1 MGRELKKT
9 LTLATQR
16 ELERII
22 AKPVLLRLPGEVTF
36 LANLSDYVDSSAGAG
51 NEVFYEN
58 AIVPA
63 NLDPSTIQYAQIK
76 LTNAEVLA
84 LFTTAKAL
92 IAAPGVGKVIEV
104 ESATISYKKSTAFTI
119 GSATN
124 LSIKYK
130 DKTGADATSTLAA
143 TGFLDQATDQNQLL
157 RALTTTQNL
166 DANAVNQP
174 VCLALLG
181 ANVTGGAL
189 STVNVQIAY
198 RVHTL
203 V

>member
-9 LTLATQR
+9 LSLTDQR

-22 AKPVLLRLPGEVTF
+22 AKPVALRLPGEVTF
-36 LANLSDYVDSSAGAG
+36 LANRSDYVDSSAGAG

-58 AIVPA
+58 SVPPA
-63 NLDPSTIQYAQIK
+63 LLDPSTIQYAQIK
-76 LTNAEVLA
+76 LTNAEILA
-84 LFTTAKAL
+84 LYTTAKQL
-92 IAAPGVGKVIEV
+92 IAAPGINKVIEV
-104 ESATISYKKSTAFTI
+104 ESATISYIKSNAFTI

-130 DKTGADATSTLAA
+130 DKTGADATSVQAA
-143 TGFLDQATDQNQLL
+143 TGFLDQATNTYFLL
-157 RALTTTQNL
+157 RALTTTQAM

-181 ANVTGGAL
+181 GNPSGGVG

-198 RVHTL
+198 RVHT
-203 V
+203 VA